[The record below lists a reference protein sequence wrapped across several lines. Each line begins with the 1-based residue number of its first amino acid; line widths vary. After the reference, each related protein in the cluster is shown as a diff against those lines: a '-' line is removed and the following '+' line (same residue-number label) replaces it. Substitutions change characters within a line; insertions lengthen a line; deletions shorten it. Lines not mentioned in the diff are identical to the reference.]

1 MNTTGYTGG
10 SKKLL
15 AISRKKGTL
24 FVKIEVGLPTTSE
37 IKEGYPYG

>member
-15 AISRKKGTL
+15 AISRKKEPSL
-24 FVKIEVGLPTTSE
+24 
-37 IKEGYPYG
+37 IK